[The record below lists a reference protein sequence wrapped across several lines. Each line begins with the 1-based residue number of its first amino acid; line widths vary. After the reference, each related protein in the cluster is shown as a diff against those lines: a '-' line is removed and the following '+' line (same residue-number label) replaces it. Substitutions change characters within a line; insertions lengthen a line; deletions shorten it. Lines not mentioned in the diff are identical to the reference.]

1 MEAEVYPQGPRKS
14 SRLCLLC
21 PALSE
26 FELDKLSGRKTRK
39 LGVVNFV
46 FLLSKIELSRII

>member
-1 MEAEVYPQGPRKS
+1 MYQQGPRKS
-14 SRLCLLC
+14 SMLCLLC
-21 PALSE
+21 HTLSE
-26 FELDKLSGRKTRK
+26 FELDKLSGRKPRK